1 MKKTSLL
8 LSSCLVLIISNSALA
23 MDIRGERTSFYERNK
38 PKPLGFNYS
47 YIEAGYLNSTIES
60 TVSADNKVQGI
71 DSELSFAITPHVSV
85 SATFN
90 GAGYTYNTDFVKSI
104 EIHSGA
110 TYHQPISKSTDFY
123 SSLKIVN
130 ISFED
135 PNSSESIST
144 TGQSLAFGL
153 RQRISPKM
161 EWGFKLT
168 LFKIEGESYS
178 QNHLSISYGSDD
190 ELQYIAG
197 YKNTNTTNKQNTFTL
212 GIRYNYD

>member
-8 LSSCLVLIISNSALA
+8 LSSCLVLIVSNSALA

-47 YIEAGYLNSTIES
+47 YIEAAYLNSTIES

-71 DSELSFAITPHVSV
+71 DSELSFAIMPHVAI

-110 TYHQPISKSTDFY
+110 TYHQPLSKTTDVY

-135 PNSSESIST
+135 PNSSDSIST

-168 LFKIEGESYS
+168 LFKIDGGSYS
-178 QNHLSISYGSDD
+178 QSHLSISYGSDD

-197 YKNTNTTNKQNTFTL
+197 YKNTNSDNKQKTFTL